1 MGLIDLQTSAVI
13 ISCCECTD
21 KIPYSTN
28 RSVSIL
34 DSLTQTVV
42 MIFQVRY
49 QSLKMILLSQMANER
64 QYSFLE
70 GFEDNCQNQRLETC
84 RYRDPCFYP
93 TQFSVFVKCRRQL
106 YLAVCCGLQH
116 ICTGSDS
123 NSLEPQK
130 KPLVGVELLILAR
143 TFSSVSFSKN
153 KPVQMQSGQSKG
165 LRYVFI
171 ILPQSYVN
179 SLAYYLTDVYCLFSI
194 LWAMPAHF
202 WVHRSQT

>member
-1 MGLIDLQTSAVI
+1 MSPFQLLTKKVKIKRSVQLRGGNTRNILVTVSHWNCDTHILTVGLIDLQTSSVI
-13 ISCCECTD
+13 ISCCECMD

-34 DSLTQTVV
+34 DFLTQTVSVV

-64 QYSFLE
+64 QYSVLE

-106 YLAVCCGLQH
+106 YVAVCCGLQH

-123 NSLEPQK
+123 NSLEP
-130 KPLVGVELLILAR
+130 P
-143 TFSSVSFSKN
+143 KN
-153 KPVQMQSGQSKG
+153 
-165 LRYVFI
+165 
-171 ILPQSYVN
+171 
-179 SLAYYLTDVYCLFSI
+179 
-194 LWAMPAHF
+194 H
-202 WVHRSQT
+202 